1 MPHKHLIF
9 KFCRSTALL
18 VHLAKLEPPMITLHE
33 REKLL
38 DEMDTLVASRR
49 GANDKDSVHK
59 LLETAHWISK
69 WPTVANLDMILTR
82 KETL

>member
-9 KFCRSTALL
+9 KFCRPTALL
-18 VHLAKLEPPMITLHE
+18 VHMAKLNQPLITLHE

-38 DEMDTLVASRR
+38 DEIDALVASRR
-49 GANDKDSVHK
+49 GAKDKESVHK

-69 WPTVANLDMILTR
+69 WPTVANMNAILTR
-82 KETL
+82 KETQ